1 MLFIDNL
8 SPLDIPPFPPLRAIK
23 LHSILWRNLA
33 VVWADWAVVDVASSV
48 ADDGVGGGCGV
59 RRGIR
64 LNRTKLWRAA
74 RSTPTLGF
82 AIQRHQV

>member
-33 VVWADWAVVDVASSV
+33 VVWAVWAVVDMASSV
-48 ADDGVGGGCGV
+48 ADG
-59 RRGIR
+59 
-64 LNRTKLWRAA
+64 
-74 RSTPTLGF
+74 
-82 AIQRHQV
+82 